1 MTLFLQDVSQYLVIY
16 VDLSASRFLCIF
28 ITIIYGARWV
38 LAGVGTR
45 IHVGV
50 GSAVD

>member
-1 MTLFLQDVSQYLVIY
+1 MQQCQDVSQYLVIY

-28 ITIIYGARWV
+28 ITIYGACWV

-45 IHVGV
+45 ILVGV
-50 GSAVD
+50 ASAVD